1 MAISAGAAKLTTP
14 SAPTNRASLFGS
26 PRAEAGV
33 LVVVDVLGERPAP
46 DLGVQPVV
54 ERGEARLAFAARH
67 PDVSERRPHQVAE
80 LVGRAK
86 AKRRTERLG
95 RPIADLLSEQLNHRR
110 VARRILDRCPRGHRH
125 APCRS
130 DHSSHLRDRTPG
142 IGEEHHREL
151 TCDTVNF
158 GIADRQFLGG
168 AAANIQGG
176 RESLGDRQHAFVRI
190 YSDDGPC
197 RTHALQRHT
206 RNDTRAGA
214 DIENMVALV
223 GMYRVEHRLDPLAEQ
238 RRHKEGLVYL
248 RGRR

>member
-1 MAISAGAAKLTTP
+1 MAISAGAAKLTTTVGADESRQP
-14 SAPTNRASLFGS
+14 FGS
-26 PRAEAGV
+26 RRTEADE

-54 ERGEARLAFAARH
+54 ERGEARLAFAADH

-80 LVGRAK
+80 LVGRAE

-125 APCRS
+125 AACRS
-130 DHSSHLRDRTPG
+130 DHSSHLRHRPHAV
-142 IGEEHHREL
+142 GEEHHREL

-158 GIADRQFLGG
+158 GVADRQFLGS
-168 AAANIQGG
+168 AEADIQGG

-197 RTHALQRHT
+197 RTHALYCRT

-214 DIENMVALV
+214 DIEHVIALV

-238 RRHKEGLVYL
+238 RRHKERLVYL